1 MSDYTSFSSDYKS
14 CLVAD
19 RYEVYFG
26 SAVFRTTDIV
36 LSGVYMNLSN
46 FQSMKIILTFMW
58 I

>member
-19 RYEVYFG
+19 FG

-46 FQSMKIILTFMW
+46 FQSIKIILTFMW

>member
-1 MSDYTSFSSDYKS
+1 MSDYTSFSLDYKS

-19 RYEVYFG
+19 RYFG